1 MEIASKYTKVFVSD
15 DLTRQKYGELY
26 DLAISIREQKN
37 TISKE
42 IASDLLKYLEY
53 NPLTFVTKM
62 RAKYK
67 GIINSNFD
75 KQLYQEVMDAYQN
88 KFDAI
93 IKKIAFSKVEF
104 KGFEFYKRDTKK
116 NKKGDL
122 KRVLTEKSKTPLSV
136 CLTYLARYG
145 NDNTLD
151 YINKQLETCD
161 DKKRDFYNNI
171 VRCCDK
177 FGFGRLMGLALRRR
191 ERVIAKYKDNPIVFR
206 SLSFRGR
213 SRKKLIVDYNKN
225 YNSWIN
231 AFVSLSFPTRKSMD
245 IPVKFSKD
253 YHGSMNDYV
262 KKSNDYEYV
271 VSFDEWHKRVKVN
284 LVKDGERYMP
294 AVTDNDK
301 AVGIDVNV
309 KHNLFSLSD
318 GTTYDY
324 DRQLVSDYCRL
335 KRHID
340 SLKSKDENYEIGKK
354 TQRKLDTLRNKI
366 LKSNQQLISGM
377 CKELML
383 GGVRHIVME
392 NLDNGFGKSYVKD
405 ETLDGINFNDI
416 VKFLGISS
424 LKQEIEHI
432 ARKYDIAVSTVHSNY
447 TSKMCPICGCIDDGN
462 RPNQET
468 FCCVECGHEDN
479 ADHNAAV
486 NIKNR
491 VGTTVLCKRL
501 LKQLGNGAYEPKK
514 MSKDKVKDVLLSYR
528 TSLGKDGESKF
539 Y

>member
-37 TISKE
+37 TISRE
-42 IASDLLKYLEY
+42 IASDPLKYLEY
-53 NPLTFVTKM
+53 NPLTFVTEM

-67 GIINSNFD
+67 GVINSNFD

-93 IKKIAFSKVEF
+93 IRKISFDKVSF
-104 KGFEFYKRDTKK
+104 IGFEFYKRDTKK

-145 NDNTLD
+145 NENTLE
-151 YINKQLETCD
+151 YITKQLETCD
-161 DKKRDFYNNI
+161 EKKRDFYNNI

-177 FGFGRLMGLALRRR
+177 FGFGRLMKLALRRR
-191 ERVIAKYKDNPIVFR
+191 ERVIAKYKDNPIVFKF
-206 SLSFRGR
+206 LSFRGR
-213 SRKKLIVDYNKN
+213 SRKKLIIDYNKN
-225 YNSWIN
+225 YNSGIN

-253 YHGSMNDYV
+253 YHGSMKDYV
-262 KKSNDYEYV
+262 NKSNDYGYV
-271 VSFDEWHKRVKVN
+271 LCFDERRKQVKVN
-284 LVKDGERYMP
+284 IVKSGIRYIP
-294 AVTDNDK
+294 AVTENDK
-301 AVGIDVNV
+301 VVGIDVNV

-366 LKSNQQLISGM
+366 LKSEQQLISTM
-377 CKELML
+377 CKNLML

-392 NLDNGFGKSYVKD
+392 NLDNGFGRSYAND
-405 ETLDGINFNDI
+405 ESLGGINFNDI

-432 ARKYDIAVSTVHSNY
+432 GRNYDIAVSTVHSNY

-462 RPNQET
+462 RTTQED
-468 FCCVECGHEDN
+468 FRCVECGHEDN
-479 ADHNAAV
+479 ADHNATI

-491 VGTTVLCKRL
+491 VAVTVLRERL
-501 LKQLGNGAYEPKK
+501 LKRLGNGAYEPRK
-514 MSKDKVKDVLLSYR
+514 MSKDKVRDVLLSYR
-528 TSLGKDGESKF
+528 TSLEKDGESNF

>member
-15 DLTRQKYGELY
+15 DLTRQKYDELY
-26 DLAISIREQKN
+26 DLAVSIREQKN

-42 IASDLLKYLEY
+42 IASDLLKYLGY
-53 NPLTFVTKM
+53 NPLTFVTEM

-93 IKKIAFSKVEF
+93 IRKIAFSKVEF
-104 KGFEFYKRDTKK
+104 KGFEFYKRNCKGH
-116 NKKGDL
+116 NKGDL
-122 KRVLTEKSKTPLSV
+122 KRVLTKHTSTPLSI

-151 YINKQLETCD
+151 YVTKQLETCD

-171 VRCCDK
+171 IRCCNK
-177 FGFGRLMGLALRRR
+177 FGFGRLMELALRRR
-191 ERVIAKYKDNPIVFR
+191 ERVIAKYKDKPIVFK

-225 YNSWIN
+225 YNSEIN

-245 IPVKFSKD
+245 IPVKFSKG
-253 YHGSMNDYV
+253 YHGSMKDYAS
-262 KKSNDYEYV
+262 KSNDYEYV
-271 VSFDEWHKRVKVN
+271 LCFDERRKQVKVN
-284 LVKDGERYMP
+284 IVKSGIRYIP
-294 AVTDNDK
+294 TVTDNDK
-301 AVGIDVNV
+301 IVSIDVNV

-318 GTTYDY
+318 DTTYDY

-340 SLKSKDENYEIGKK
+340 SLKSKDENYEVGKRK
-354 TQRKLDTLRNKI
+354 QRKLDTLRNKI
-366 LKSNQQLISGM
+366 LKANQQLISGM
-377 CKELML
+377 CRELML

-424 LKQEIEHI
+424 LKQEVEHI
-432 ARKYDIAVSTVHSNY
+432 SRNYDIAVSTVHSSY

-462 RPNQET
+462 RITQED

-479 ADHNAAV
+479 ADHNATI

-491 VGTTVLCKRL
+491 VGVTVLRNRL

-528 TSLGKDGESKF
+528 TSINHNVENL
-539 Y
+539 